1 MLQSNKEYTEE
12 DVTDEVLKGRSAT
25 FGSSNSS
32 SDRGAYNFPGLR
44 SDIEALERGFYR
56 DFSRFFDV
64 AAAEIKNG
72 FSEIFAN
79 SSPIFG
85 KEPSSSSPSSTRRG
99 IPVEEYSQQEASP
112 KSKDMDSAETDF
124 AALAK
129 DV

>member
-12 DVTDEVLKGRSAT
+12 DITDEVLKGRSAT

-44 SDIEALERGFYR
+44 SDIEAFERGFYR
-56 DFSRFFDV
+56 DFSRFFDM

-72 FSEIFAN
+72 FFDIFAN
-79 SSPIFG
+79 SSPIFD
-85 KEPSSSSPSSTRRG
+85 KQPSSSSSTRRG
-99 IPVEEYSQQEASP
+99 IPVEEYSQQEASS
-112 KSKDMDSAETDF
+112 KSKDTESVDTDF